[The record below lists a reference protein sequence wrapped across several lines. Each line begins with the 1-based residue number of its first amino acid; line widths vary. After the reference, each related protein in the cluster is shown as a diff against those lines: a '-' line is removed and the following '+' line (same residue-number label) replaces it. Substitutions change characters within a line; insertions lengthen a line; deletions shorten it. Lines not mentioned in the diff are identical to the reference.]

1 MTDGGRR
8 GDSKYRS
15 ASRHVHYFIRR
26 NLQPEELRLLFFRRR
41 RPEFQYMFDAA
52 TAKPPAFNL
61 ILVDS
66 FSRFFRDQFQ
76 FGFYVRRLAKN
87 GVRLVSITQELGD
100 PMSNNRRSFSANM
113 IIP

>member
-1 MTDGGRR
+1 LTGGGRR

-15 ASRHVHYFIRR
+15 ASRHVHYFIRG

-52 TAKPPAFNL
+52 TAKSPAFNV

-66 FSRFFRDQFQ
+66 FSRFFRD
-76 FGFYVRRLAKN
+76 
-87 GVRLVSITQELGD
+87 
-100 PMSNNRRSFSANM
+100 
-113 IIP
+113 